1 MVVFDL
7 EQPPTVENPFGS
19 HLARKC
25 VTIKGS
31 ANSWIT
37 LLITK
42 DKMRCNQMI
51 KILVKLHDEGKILG
65 KVWIDERGMTSGNHG
80 IDMGKIKSDGSR
92 AADAIKQHMMSRQNK
107 VAVNGRCAFFCMQNI
122 A

>member
-1 MVVFDL
+1 
-7 EQPPTVENPFGS
+7 
-19 HLARKC
+19 
-25 VTIKGS
+25 
-31 ANSWIT
+31 
-37 LLITK
+37 
-42 DKMRCNQMI
+42 MI
-51 KILVKLHDEGKILG
+51 KILVKLRDEGKILG